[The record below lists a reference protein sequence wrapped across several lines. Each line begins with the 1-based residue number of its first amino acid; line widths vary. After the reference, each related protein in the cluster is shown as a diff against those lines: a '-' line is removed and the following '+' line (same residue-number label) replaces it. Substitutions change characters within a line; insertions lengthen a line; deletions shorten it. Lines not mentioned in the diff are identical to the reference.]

1 MLQGTSP
8 TNYRNTVGTENDYFL
23 RSKNSNEQTG
33 STGLDPTSILFSS
46 LPRLRTPVLQSPFNS
61 ITQKTPT
68 QQTPGQKPQQQP
80 GQQPQQQPQQPGQQP
95 QQLPIQQQQPVH
107 YSSYKSMGNVHLKPY
122 QGKDRI
128 R

>member
-68 QQTPGQKPQQQP
+68 QQTPGQQP
-80 GQQPQQQPQQPGQQP
+80 
-95 QQLPIQQQQPVH
+95 QQQPVH